1 MQVRGWVRD
10 ALSDRVR
17 RDDASTR
24 RFFMEVAE
32 QIGPG
37 FGLPIEMVGVVPSS
51 QENRGR
57 CKLLKIQK
65 KSGLLGLELDPN

>member
-1 MQVRGWVRD
+1 
-10 ALSDRVR
+10 
-17 RDDASTR
+17 
-24 RFFMEVAE
+24 MEVAE

-51 QENRGR
+51 HENQGR

-65 KSGLLGLELDPN
+65 KSWLPRLDSN